1 MVLNNHDLSLHADA
15 EQPETIKIKGKTK
28 IKDMEKIANATVNLF
43 SKKTRC
49 CKSLVFLMMTVFLYL
64 SVLCFISDCGIKQDE
79 NSYSNLQKTEQS
91 FEQADAD
98 NFANMISKF

>member
-1 MVLNNHDLSLHADA
+1 
-15 EQPETIKIKGKTK
+15 
-28 IKDMEKIANATVNLF
+28 
-43 SKKTRC
+43 
-49 CKSLVFLMMTVFLYL
+49 MMTVFLYL